1 MATSAD
7 WNMWLGQGQSR
18 QVDPLAPL
26 NQQFGGSLTGA
37 PAQGYGQTSI
47 NVPTSEWSRWGA
59 PSEGD
64 GDRMSTWNPFAMM
77 REDSGGSGG
86 VATPTAPPNAPA
98 LVPATQPQVPAPQKA
113 TLPVPKLV
121 NPKTG
126 GAGGTPTATGWTDT
140 SAQSQ
145 TLAAPSLAREQ
156 FEDQMNRAG
165 DRGGAVW
172 DQNTGWHGGGSVA
185 AGTAIGTTGA
195 KTWVNYDGNRDTY
208 LHQNG
213 QSTEPSWM
221 RVNRWT
227 TDGVYE
233 HGLTPQ
239 EAHNAALA
247 RLKRDF
253 ELNGQDW
260 RQSGYDLSNVQS
272 AAPGQD
278 FAKAN
283 AVGAVPAAT
292 DPKIDPATGKPK
304 VETKVDPQTGL
315 PQTGGGTTT
324 PGAPGLFTDEGSVS
338 AAAQSP
344 AAALLAFQ
352 KAAGGVNKSGPLG
365 KYREN
370 LMSQAL
376 QAYLG
381 AYGIGGNI
389 GNGGALGN
397 ANQGIEEMMSRLAS
411 GQGVGDWL
419 RGATQKAMD
428 GVDFSG
434 MDGEQ
439 IKNILSLV
447 GGAGTFGMGPMGQY
461 AMNNALDDLEYQVGQ
476 QGLFEPLVNPD
487 GSKPTSVLANP
498 NNRRTFEELMRKYQA
513 ML

>member
-7 WNMWLGQGQSR
+7 WNMWLGQGQR
-18 QVDPLAPL
+18 ADPLAPL

-37 PAQGYGQTSI
+37 PAQGYGQTGI
-47 NVPTSEWSRWGA
+47 NVPTSEWSRWSA
-59 PSEGD
+59 PTEGG

-77 REDSGGSGG
+77 REDSGGSGR

-98 LVPATQPQVPAPQKA
+98 LVPATQPQVPTPQKA
-113 TLPVPKLV
+113 TPPVPQLV

-145 TLAAPSLAREQ
+145 ALATTSLPRAE
-156 FEDQMNRAG
+156 FENQMNRVG

-172 DQNTGWHGGGSVA
+172 NPQTGWHGGGSVA

-304 VETKVDPQTGL
+304 AETKVDPQTGL
-315 PQTGGGTTT
+315 PQTETTATTGDPNQPFLDEASIDMVRSNAEQALSAIRGLRGGRDKT
-324 PGAPGLFTDEGSVS
+324 
-338 AAAQSP
+338 
-344 AAALLAFQ
+344 
-352 KAAGGVNKSGPLG
+352 GPLG
-365 KYREN
+365 QYREQT
-370 LMSQAL
+370 LSRAL
-376 QAYLG
+376 QAYLSMN
-381 AYGIGGNI
+381 AGGNMSDPMSYA
-389 GNGGALGN
+389 NGGAGELIN
-397 ANQGIEEMMSRLAS
+397 RLNS
-411 GQGVGDWL
+411 GQGIGNFL
-419 RGATQKAMD
+419 RENAGNMMNGLDYDNLDSGQIMD
-428 GVDFSG
+428 YL
-434 MDGEQ
+434 
-439 IKNILSLV
+439 NLA
-447 GGAGTFGMGPMGQY
+447 GGAATFGYSPMGKY
-461 AMNNALDDLEYQVGQ
+461 GMENTLADLQDQANIQSQRGI
-476 QGLFEPLVNPD
+476 NP
-487 GSKPTSVLANP
+487 TQSVLATSQG
-498 NNRRTFEELMRKYQA
+498 RGQFDDLLARFLALQQGR
-513 ML
+513 